1 MLEFLSQPS
10 QYKWFFPSKIDA
22 GALDE
27 MALDGTFPSLDSLAP
42 AIGYGVMLS
51 ILRLILQALVF
62 KVTDTHR
69 KHAVNR

>member
-22 GALDE
+22 GSLDE

-42 AIGYGVMLS
+42 AIVYGVVLS
-51 ILRLILQALVF
+51 LLRLLLQASVF
-62 KVTDTHR
+62 KVTYIHHTQS
-69 KHAVNR
+69 